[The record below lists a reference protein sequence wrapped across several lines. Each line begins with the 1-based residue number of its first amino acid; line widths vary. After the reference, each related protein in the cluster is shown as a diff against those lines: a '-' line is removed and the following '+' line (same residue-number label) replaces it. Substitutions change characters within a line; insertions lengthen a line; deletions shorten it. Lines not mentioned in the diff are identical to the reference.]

1 MSVDVG
7 SSSTSGSRSFAAS
20 PRFHATVPASTQPP
34 VLSSMKVVP
43 PVGAARRGV
52 SSMKTRGP
60 RCKTSARAAS
70 SSSCGRLR
78 WAGGGSH
85 RLAVPGRGSCLLV
98 GVSTGSGVTPTR
110 SKRLDDGRCWTQ
122 RRPPAGSSKGRCLV
136 PSGLACEMV
145 YRSRARVPPV
155 ARRGG
160 HGYAIDRGRV
170 LLGVVSLR
178 AFRRCS
184 GSAKWR
190 PSMAWAGC

>member
-1 MSVDVG
+1 MGQSVLSPHTASRAKGRASLTFPTRRPSRPCVLAARLRRCEPRRRPNVHRSHCALDVG

-98 GVSTGSGVTPTR
+98 GVSTGSGVTLTR
-110 SKRLDDGRCWTQ
+110 SKRLVDGRCWTQ
-122 RRPPAGSSKGRCLV
+122 RRPPAGSSR
-136 PSGLACEMV
+136 
-145 YRSRARVPPV
+145 
-155 ARRGG
+155 
-160 HGYAIDRGRV
+160 
-170 LLGVVSLR
+170 
-178 AFRRCS
+178 
-184 GSAKWR
+184 
-190 PSMAWAGC
+190 